1 MMNIWV
7 VRQTCLYDHDTYVS
21 THMTEKGALITA
33 IRAVRED
40 LCDGFDEDELEDM
53 REGMPHNHEED
64 LMQYDSKQLRGIVND
79 WWEYSFDINEY
90 AQYQIHQTQVE
101 A

>member
-7 VRQTCLYDHDTYVS
+7 VRQSCLYDHDTYVS

-40 LCDGFDEDELEDM
+40 LCHGLDEDELEDM
-53 REGMPHNHEED
+53 GEGMPHNYKED
-64 LMQYDSKQLRGIVND
+64 LMQYDSKQLRGIVSD
-79 WWEYSFDINEY
+79 WWEYSFHMNEH

>member
-7 VRQTCLYDHDTYVS
+7 VRQTCTYDNDTYVS

-33 IRAVRED
+33 IKTVRGD
-40 LCDGFDEDELEDM
+40 LCDGIDEDELEDM
-53 REGMPHNHEED
+53 RAGMPHSHEED
-64 LMQYDSKQLRGIVND
+64 LMQYDSKQLRGIVSD
-79 WWEYSFDINEY
+79 WWEYAWDIDEH

-101 A
+101 G